1 MVNFTYNPKN
11 MIVDT
16 NQCSFNLSD
25 DTVGL
30 EQYCMLGE
38 LIKKRKSLLVIG
50 SQLHWIENGVTKERL

>member
-1 MVNFTYNPKN
+1 